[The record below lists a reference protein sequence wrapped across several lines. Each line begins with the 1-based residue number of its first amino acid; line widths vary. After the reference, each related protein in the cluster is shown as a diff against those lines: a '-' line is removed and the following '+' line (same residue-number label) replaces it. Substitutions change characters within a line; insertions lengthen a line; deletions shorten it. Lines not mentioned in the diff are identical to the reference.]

1 MKTSFT
7 LIKQNSDKKNSVNKS
22 NDIKTN
28 SKPHYIPRQIRIGKR
43 VLDLMMAVTLLL
55 LTLPL
60 WPLIMLAIKLSSK
73 GPVFFVQQRIGAAN
87 AEQFTLFNM
96 VKFRTMVS
104 DAEKNSGPVWASK
117 NDPRIT
123 PVGLFLRKTRLDE
136 LPQLINVL
144 KGEMSMIGPRPER
157 AGIMA
162 KLEDEIPLFNER
174 MYGVLPGITG
184 LAQVYQGYDET
195 IEDSRNK
202 LGYDLAYAVSL
213 SDTVNWL
220 RMDLHIVLKTVS
232 VVLLGRGQ

>member
-1 MKTSFT
+1 MKSSTVLT
-7 LIKQNSDKKNSVNKS
+7 EKKES
-22 NDIKTN
+22 NC
-28 SKPHYIPRQIRIGKR
+28 HYIPRHVRLAKR
-43 VLDLMMAVTLLL
+43 LFDLILACTLLL
-55 LTLPL
+55 ITLPL
-60 WPLIMLAIKLSSK
+60 WPLIMLAIKVSSK
-73 GPVFFVQQRIGAAN
+73 GPVFFVQQRIGVADAS
-87 AEQFTLFNM
+87 QFCLFNM
-96 VKFRTMVS
+96 VKFRTMVC
-104 DAEKNSGPVWASK
+104 DAERNSGPVWASK

-123 PVGLFLRKTRLDE
+123 PTGRFLRKTRLDE

-162 KLEDEIPLFNER
+162 HLENEIPLFNER

-213 SDTVNWL
+213 SGLMNWL
-220 RMDLHIVLKTVS
+220 KMDLHISLKTVS

>member
-1 MKTSFT
+1 MKT
-7 LIKQNSDKKNSVNKS
+7 LNNGL
-22 NDIKTN
+22 TN
-28 SKPHYIPRQIRIGKR
+28 LSQKETVQMDYVPTRVRIAKR
-43 VLDLMMAVTLLL
+43 VFDLSLASILFV

-73 GPVFFVQQRIGAAN
+73 GPVLFQQQRIGVADAN
-87 AEQFTLFNM
+87 KFNLFTML
-96 VKFRTMVS
+96 KFRTMVA
-104 DAEKNSGPVWASK
+104 DAEAKSGPVWASK

-123 PVGLFLRKTRLDE
+123 TVGRFLRKTRLDE

-162 KLEDEIPLFNER
+162 RLEHEIPMFNER

-202 LGYDLAYAVSL
+202 LGYDLAYAVSMANL
-213 SDTVNWL
+213 KDWFL
-220 RMDLHIVLKTVS
+220 MDIHVALKTVS
-232 VVLLGRGQ
+232 VVIMGRGQ

>member
-1 MKTSFT
+1 MKTYSD
-7 LIKQNSDKKNSVNKS
+7 LPQNSD
-22 NDIKTN
+22 TN
-28 SKPHYIPRQIRIGKR
+28 TVQTAADFVPTEVRVAKRIF
-43 VLDLMMAVTLLL
+43 DLTLAIGLLL
-55 LTLPL
+55 ATLPL
-60 WPLIMLAIKLSSK
+60 WPLIMLAIKVSSK
-73 GPVFFVQQRIGAAN
+73 GPIFFVQQRIGAAN
-87 AEQFTLFNM
+87 AEQFQLFDM

-123 PVGLFLRKTRLDE
+123 PVGRFLRKTRLDE
-136 LPQLINVL
+136 LPQLWNVL

-157 AGIMA
+157 AGIMG
-162 KLEDEIPLFNER
+162 KLENQIPLFNER

-213 SDTVNWL
+213 SGMGKWL
-220 RMDLHIVLKTVS
+220 LMDLHICLKTIS
-232 VVLLGRGQ
+232 VVVLGRGQ